1 MQASQ
6 MFDLSGKRALI
17 TGGSSGLGRAIA
29 DAFQQAGAKVTI
41 AGNRAEEVASTA
53 AELDLRGIHA
63 VLGSR
68 AAAETLAEEV
78 GPVDILVSNAG
89 IEGPTGGVT
98 GMDEADYMRVFD
110 VNLHTSIWL
119 SAALAPA
126 MAAAGGGSVIL
137 MASLSA
143 LRGNRMIT
151 TYSMTKAALNQMTR
165 LLAKSC
171 GPVRVNAVAPGL
183 VATPWTS
190 DWAVQHEGVKR
201 MAPVPR
207 SATPDDCAEA
217 VLALVR
223 NTYVTGEIFV
233 VDGGLTQ
240 VS

>member
-89 IEGPTGGVT
+89 I
-98 GMDEADYMRVFD
+98 GMPMWQMSRGR
-110 VNLHTSIWL
+110 LWKHLTKL
-119 SAALAPA
+119 PKTQH
-126 MAAAGGGSVIL
+126 
-137 MASLSA
+137 AS
-143 LRGNRMIT
+143 
-151 TYSMTKAALNQMTR
+151 
-165 LLAKSC
+165 
-171 GPVRVNAVAPGL
+171 
-183 VATPWTS
+183 
-190 DWAVQHEGVKR
+190 
-201 MAPVPR
+201 
-207 SATPDDCAEA
+207 
-217 VLALVR
+217 
-223 NTYVTGEIFV
+223 
-233 VDGGLTQ
+233 
-240 VS
+240 